1 MSESKEEP
9 TPSGYLK
16 FFAHL
21 GQAKRTYRSGWML
34 RGVEEPESIADHM
47 YRMSMMAFLAPSHL
61 NRSKCIEMCLVHDLA
76 ESIVGDFTPQ
86 NNVPK
91 EEKAKLEDVRLLL

>member
-1 MSESKEEP
+1 
-9 TPSGYLK
+9 
-16 FFAHL
+16 
-21 GQAKRTYRSGWML
+21 ML

-76 ESIVGDFTPQ
+76 ESIVGDLTPQ
-86 NNVPK
+86 DKETK
-91 EEKAKLEDVRLLL
+91 EEKAKLEDVGRLFSKQPFLLSNT